1 MSTSRNAAIALFT
14 GSIGGLVTMALHPTG
29 HDVVHNASAGA
40 ANTLTTA
47 VHILALLAQPLLLA
61 GTLALTLR
69 FRARRDVAVAAYIFF
84 AVATVAVIIAAV
96 ASGLLAP
103 SVLRGYAEAD
113 EPARAVMMNALTYT
127 GRVNQ
132 AFAMVYV
139 TFSGVAILLWSVAAL
154 LGGELPRS
162 LARYGI
168 LLGVAL
174 ILGIM
179 SGYLRLNVH
188 GFGLV
193 VLGEGAWMVW
203 VAVLLWG
210 STDH

>member
-29 HDVVHNASAGA
+29 HDVVRNASAGT

-96 ASGLLAP
+96 ASGFLAP

-139 TFSGVAILLWSVAAL
+139 TFSGAAILLWSVAAL

-168 LLGVAL
+168 PLGVTL

-203 VAVLLWG
+203 VAVLLWR
-210 STDH
+210 STDD

>member
-1 MSTSRNAAIALFT
+1 MSTNRNAAIALFA

-29 HDVVHNASAGA
+29 HDVVRNASAGA
-40 ANTLTTA
+40 ANTLATA
-47 VHILALLAQPLLLA
+47 LHILALLSSPLLMA

-69 FRARRDVAVAAYIFF
+69 FRARRDVAIAAYIFF
-84 AVATVAVIIAAV
+84 AAATVAVIIAAV
-96 ASGLLAP
+96 SSGFVAP

-113 EPARAVMMNALTYT
+113 EPARAVMLNALAYT

-139 TFSGVAILLWSVAAL
+139 TFSGAAILLWSVAAL
-154 LGGELPRS
+154 LGGEMPRS
-162 LARYGI
+162 FAWFGMP
-168 LLGVAL
+168 LGCAL
-174 ILGIM
+174 ILGIV

-193 VLGEGAWMVW
+193 VLGEGVWMVW
-203 VAVLLWG
+203 AGALLWR
-210 STDH
+210 STDD

>member
-29 HDVVHNASAGA
+29 HDVVRNASAGA

-69 FRARRDVAVAAYIFF
+69 FRARRDVAVCAYIFF

-96 ASGLLAP
+96 ASGFLAP

-139 TFSGVAILLWSVAAL
+139 TFSGAAILLWSVAAL

-168 LLGVAL
+168 PLGVAL

-203 VAVLLWG
+203 VAVLLWR
-210 STDH
+210 STDD